1 MKITL
6 KYFGIIAEI
15 MGSESEVLN
24 IEAKSITLKDLD
36 EIIVNKNNLLKDHQ
50 YKFAVNESITDHNVE
65 VNENDG
71 IALLPPFS
79 GG

>member
-1 MKITL
+1 
-6 KYFGIIAEI
+6 

-36 EIIVNKNNLLKDHQ
+36 EIIVNKNKLLKDHQ
-50 YKFAVNESITDHNVE
+50 YKFAVNESITDYNVE
-65 VNENDG
+65 VTENDE